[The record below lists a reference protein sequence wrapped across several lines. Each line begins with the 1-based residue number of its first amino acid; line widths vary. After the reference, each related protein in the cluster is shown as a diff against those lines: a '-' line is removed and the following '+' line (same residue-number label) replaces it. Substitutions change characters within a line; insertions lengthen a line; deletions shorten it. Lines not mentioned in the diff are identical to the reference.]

1 MKSIKDETMKLKQ
14 GFVLHTVGND
24 HMMVAT
30 GDAAKVFN
38 GLVRNNTTA
47 NFILEQLLQD
57 TTIEEIVARICEK
70 YEASEDVVMADVS
83 RVIEEIRKAG
93 FLDE

>member
-1 MKSIKDETMKLKQ
+1 MKLKD
-14 GFVLHTVGND
+14 GFVLHTVGNE

-30 GDAAKVFN
+30 GEAAKGFN

-47 NFILEQLLQD
+47 NCILEQLLQE
-57 TTIEEIVARICEK
+57 TTMEEIVTRICDK
-70 YEASEDVVMADVS
+70 YEASEEVVMADVN

>member
-1 MKSIKDETMKLKQ
+1 MRLKQ
-14 GFVLHTVGND
+14 GFVLHTVGNE

-38 GLVRNNTTA
+38 GLVRNNGTA
-47 NFILEQLLQD
+47 NYILEQLLED
-57 TTIEEIVARICEK
+57 TTAEEIVARICAR
-70 YEASEDVVMADVS
+70 YEASEEVVVADVN

>member
-1 MKSIKDETMKLKQ
+1 M
-14 GFVLHTVGND
+14 HTVGNE

-30 GDAAKVFN
+30 GEAAKVFN

-47 NFILEQLLQD
+47 NCILEQLLQE
-57 TTIEEIVARICEK
+57 TTMEEIVTRICDK
-70 YEASEDVVMADVS
+70 YEASEEVVMADVN
-83 RVIEEIRKAG
+83 REIEEIRKAG